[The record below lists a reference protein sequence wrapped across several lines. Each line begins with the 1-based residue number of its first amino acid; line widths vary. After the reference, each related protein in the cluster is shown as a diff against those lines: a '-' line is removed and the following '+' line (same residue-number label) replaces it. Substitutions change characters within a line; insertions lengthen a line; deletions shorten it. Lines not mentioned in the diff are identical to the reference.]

1 MRHAAAIQA
10 ASTDFLPAAD
20 RFPYWADVVAQTF
33 VPLEC
38 DAPARRDFS
47 GSIRHRRIGRIG
59 ITDVRASAQRV
70 RRTRAKIAQAPSDDM
85 IVVVHVEGACHVGQ
99 RSQSATLRPGDGA
112 LVSAEQNYFFD
123 FPNRFRQLVL
133 KVPRALIQGRL
144 VGGRGFRLASGPG
157 NLLRHLA
164 LAALDEPDE
173 LSAGEENGT
182 ERALGELLR
191 SAVTEPVGDTAR
203 QPVELARY
211 DLAQA
216 FIRQN
221 LTDAALNP
229 ASVAAQFG
237 LSQRTLARIFAR
249 RGVTIERSIWTSRLA
264 GAKGD
269 LADLRLCERTI
280 TEIAFAWGFNDAAHF
295 SRAFSNAFG
304 LSPTRFRAMT
314 CRLKR

>member
-38 DAPARRDFS
+38 DAPSRRDFS

-59 ITDVRASAQRV
+59 ITDVRASAQRA
-70 RRTRAKIAQAPSDDM
+70 RRTRAKIAQSPSDDM
-85 IVVVHVEGACHVGQ
+85 IVVVHVEGLCNVGQ

-112 LVSAEQNYFFD
+112 LVSAEQSYFFD
-123 FPNRFRQLVL
+123 FPDRFRQLVL
-133 KVPRALIQGRL
+133 KVPRAVIQGRL
-144 VGGRGFRLASGPG
+144 VGGCGFRLASGPG

-164 LAALDEPDE
+164 LAALDEPDA
-173 LSAGEENGT
+173 LSSVEEIGI
-182 ERALGELLR
+182 ERALEELLR
-191 SAVTEPVGDTAR
+191 SAVTQPASDTA
-203 QPVELARY
+203 QQAVEPARF

-221 LTDAALNP
+221 LADTALNP
-229 ASVAAQFG
+229 ASVAAQLG

-249 RGVTIERSIWTSRLA
+249 RGLTIERSIWSSRLA

-269 LADLRLCERTI
+269 LADPRLHERTI

-304 LSPTRFRAMT
+304 LSPTRFRAMA
-314 CRLKR
+314 CRVRR